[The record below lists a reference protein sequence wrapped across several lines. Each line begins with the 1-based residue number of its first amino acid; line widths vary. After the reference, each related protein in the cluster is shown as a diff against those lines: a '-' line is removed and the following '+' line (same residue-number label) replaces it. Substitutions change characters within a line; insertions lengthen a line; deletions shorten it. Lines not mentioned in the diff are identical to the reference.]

1 MVDNTAWRRYLS
13 LDRALS
19 AAEQEAMAHTILGT
33 LTIGQAPRPDV
44 TPVLDQH
51 LPVSVERV
59 HRGLLDGLSVEAI
72 AAAYGVEA
80 GDAVLVTRLADG
92 SSVEVSARKVQS
104 ALQGKLDGLEAA
116 GCNVVLLLCTGAF
129 HGLHL
134 RRGFLLEPDRIIPP
148 AVAGV
153 IGARRLGI
161 IVPLASQIASESG
174 KWQALE
180 REPIFAAASPYRSTP
195 NALAAAGASLARRGA
210 EALLL
215 DCIVFVEAHRR
226 ALARACNLPVIL
238 SNALVARIAG
248 EIFG

>member
-1 MVDNTAWRRYLS
+1 
-13 LDRALS
+13 
-19 AAEQEAMAHTILGT
+19 MARTILGT

-44 TPVLDQH
+44 TPILDQH
-51 LPVSVERV
+51 LPDSVARM
-59 HRGLLDGLSVEAI
+59 HRGLLDGLSGAAI
-72 AAAYGVEA
+72 AAYAVEA

-92 SSVEVSARKVQS
+92 SCVEVSARKVQS
-104 ALQGKLDGLEAA
+104 ALQGKLDELEAA

-153 IGARRLGI
+153 VGAHRLGI

-180 REPIFAAASPYRSTP
+180 REPIFAAASPYTSTAD
-195 NALAAAGASLARRGA
+195 ALAAAGASLARRGA

-215 DCIVFVEAHRR
+215 DCIGFVEAHRR
-226 ALARACNLPVIL
+226 LLARACHLPVIL
-238 SNALVARIAG
+238 SNALLARIAG
-248 EIFG
+248 EIVG